1 MNAIFEREK
10 IIKRLVTKVTTVIR
24 TEGTMMLLNNR
35 EEIHKKQRF
44 YLEYRTEFFFGDV
57 SFFK

>member
-24 TEGTMMLLNNR
+24 TEGTMLLNNR
-35 EEIHKKQRF
+35 EEIHKKQQF